1 MIERTNYN
9 KLCLVAE
16 MRSSIFAAPEVMRK
30 PIFVIFVTIFI
41 DMLGFGIIIP
51 ILPIFSKEL
60 GAENYQVGLIAM
72 SYPVMNFLFA
82 PFWGSL
88 SDRYGRRP
96 VILGSVLIT
105 TVAYLIFSQA
115 TGLWKLLVSRA
126 MSGIGSANLSVAQ
139 AYVADVSKPEE
150 RAKSMGLIGAAFGLG
165 FIIGPTAGGYLKSM
179 SSYGHVDWVGYGAAA
194 ICLVNLLLAFFFLP
208 ESLKEK
214 KKDLI
219 FNFRVVS
226 GIVQE
231 LRRPVIREL
240 LLINFIFIT
249 AFMIMQIASSLFWR
263 EAIGLTEIQMGYMF
277 AFIGALTV
285 VVQGGLVGR
294 AVKYFGEYRLVT
306 IGSVLS
312 IVAFAMIPWVTPTT
326 FIPFELIAFALLAL
340 ANGCIT
346 PSITS
351 LLSKSAEAKEIG
363 QVLGVNQSFGSLAR
377 AAGMALSGFL
387 YGLDLRVP
395 FLASAIIMILC
406 VWLATFIRPANMSVN
421 G

>member
-1 MIERTNYN
+1 MFGDCAGKFDLRRF
-9 KLCLVAE
+9 L
-16 MRSSIFAAPEVMRK
+16 SGMRK
-30 PIFVIFVTIFI
+30 PIVVIFITIFI

-51 ILPIFSKEL
+51 ILPVFSKEL
-60 GAENYQVGLIAM
+60 GAANYQVGLIAM
-72 SYPVMNFLFA
+72 SYPIMNFLFA

-88 SDRYGRRP
+88 SDRFGRRP
-96 VILGSVLIT
+96 IILGSVFIT
-105 TVAYLIFSQA
+105 TMAYLIFSQA
-115 TGLWKLLVSRA
+115 ISLWILLLSRV

-179 SSYGHVDWVGYGAAA
+179 SSYGHVDWVGYGAAG
-194 ICLVNLLLAFFFLP
+194 ICLLNLLLAYFYLP
-208 ESLKEK
+208 ESLKER
-214 KKDLI
+214 KKDLK
-219 FNFRVVS
+219 FNFKIIS
-226 GIVQE
+226 GIVRE

-240 LLINFIFIT
+240 LLINFNFIT
-249 AFMIMQIASSLFWR
+249 AFMIMQIAATLFWR
-263 EAIGLTEIQMGYMF
+263 ESIGLTEIQMGYMF

-294 AVKYFGEYRLVT
+294 AVKHFGEYRLVT

-312 IVAFAMIPWVTPTT
+312 IAAFTMIPWVTPAT
-326 FIPFELIAFALLAL
+326 FIPLELIAFALLAL

-351 LLSKSAEAKEIG
+351 LLSKSADAKDVG

-387 YGLDLRVP
+387 YSIDFHVP
-395 FLASAIIMILC
+395 FLASAGIMILC
-406 VWLATFIRPANMSVN
+406 VWLASLIHPVSVN
-421 G
+421 E

>member
-1 MIERTNYN
+1 
-9 KLCLVAE
+9 
-16 MRSSIFAAPEVMRK
+16 MRK
-30 PIFVIFVTIFI
+30 PIVVIFITIFI

-60 GAENYQVGLIAM
+60 GAANYQVGLIAM

-88 SDRYGRRP
+88 SDRFGRRP
-96 VILGSVLIT
+96 IILGSVFIT

-115 TGLWKLLVSRA
+115 TSLWILLFSRV

-165 FIIGPTAGGYLKSM
+165 FIIGPTAGGYLKSL
-179 SSYGHVDWVGYGAAA
+179 SSVGHVDWVGYGAAF

-208 ESLKEK
+208 ESLKNRKQE
-214 KKDLI
+214 LR
-219 FNFRVVS
+219 FNFKVVS
-226 GIVQE
+226 GIARE
-231 LRRPVIREL
+231 LRRPMIREL

-263 EAIGLTEIQMGYMF
+263 EAIGLTEIEMGYMF

-285 VVQGGLVGR
+285 IVQGGLVGR
-294 AVKYFGEYRLVT
+294 AVKYFGEYKLVT
-306 IGSVLS
+306 MGCVMS
-312 IVAFAMIPWVTPTT
+312 IAAFAMIPWVTPET
-326 FIPFELIAFALLAL
+326 FIPFELIPFGLLAL

-351 LLSKSAEAKEIG
+351 LLSKAAESHEVG
-363 QVLGVNQSFGSLAR
+363 QVLGVNQSFGSVAR

-387 YGLDLRVP
+387 YGMDFRVP
-395 FLASAIIMILC
+395 FLASAAIMIVS
-406 VWLATFIRPANMSVN
+406 VWLATVIRPAAPRVSE
-421 G
+421 

>member
-1 MIERTNYN
+1 
-9 KLCLVAE
+9 
-16 MRSSIFAAPEVMRK
+16 MRK
-30 PIFVIFVTIFI
+30 PIVVIFITIFI

-51 ILPIFSKEL
+51 ILPVFAKEL

-96 VILGSVLIT
+96 IILGSVFIT
-105 TVAYLIFSQA
+105 TVAYLIFSQSV
-115 TGLWKLLVSRA
+115 GLWILLLSRV

-139 AYVADVSKPEE
+139 AYVADVSRPEE

-165 FIIGPTAGGYLKSM
+165 FIIGPTAGGYLKSL

-194 ICLVNLLLAFFFLP
+194 ICLVNLVLAYFYLP
-208 ESLKEK
+208 ESLKDR
-214 KKDLI
+214 KKDLT
-219 FNFRVVS
+219 FNFKVVS
-226 GIVQE
+226 GIVRE

-249 AFMIMQIASSLFWR
+249 AFMIMQIAATLFWR
-263 EAIGLTEIQMGYMF
+263 ETIGLTEIQMGYMF

-294 AVKYFGEYRLVT
+294 AVNYFGEFRLVT

-312 IVAFAMIPWVTPTT
+312 IVAFAMIPWVTPES
-326 FIPFELIAFALLAL
+326 FIPLELIAFALLAL

-351 LLSKSAEAKEIG
+351 LLSKSADPKEVG

-387 YGLDLRVP
+387 YGFDFRVP
-395 FLASAIIMILC
+395 FLASAGIMFLC
-406 VWLATFIRPANMSVN
+406 VWLASLIRPTQSLQ
-421 G
+421 